1 MRPLNER
8 EAANGK
14 PGWRALPTY
23 NAITQ
28 LDSKGEPVQGAT
40 YSMDNVFDT
49 ESNTKDLYSSVC
61 MPVVANVVK
70 GINGTIFAYGQT
82 SSGKTFTMQG
92 AQGADS
98 GVLQLAAETIFAQ
111 IQATPDREFKLSAS
125 YLEIYN
131 ENLRDLLHDHK
142 SGAPPSYAIKH
153 DEAWGTVVANMGRV
167 DVCVLAQVAGGRGP
181 AAARST

>member
-92 AQGADS
+92 APGADS

-111 IQATPDREFKLSAS
+111 IQATPDR
-125 YLEIYN
+125 
-131 ENLRDLLHDHK
+131 DC
-142 SGAPPSYAIKH
+142 P
-153 DEAWGTVVANMGRV
+153 
-167 DVCVLAQVAGGRGP
+167 
-181 AAARST
+181 

>member
-8 EAANGK
+8 EAANSK

-111 IQATPDREFKLSAS
+111 IQATPDREFKLRAS

-131 ENLRDLLHDHK
+131 ENLRDLLADGARFALIRQK
-142 SGAPPSYAIKH
+142 KVGRKDYTNSGEIVVQSQRLQHLPPTRAA
-153 DEAWGTVVANMGRV
+153 ECVA
-167 DVCVLAQVAGGRGP
+167 
-181 AAARST
+181 